1 MSFFMH
7 FLCMP
12 SCRGLIYETET
23 KRATGRQ
30 CLTAAEPWPTIN
42 WGWRCQESEQLAP
55 SSFLIENGGDDL

>member
-1 MSFFMH
+1 MLS
-7 FLCMP
+7 LCMP

-23 KRATGRQ
+23 KRATARQ

-55 SSFLIENGGDDL
+55 SSFLIENGADDL